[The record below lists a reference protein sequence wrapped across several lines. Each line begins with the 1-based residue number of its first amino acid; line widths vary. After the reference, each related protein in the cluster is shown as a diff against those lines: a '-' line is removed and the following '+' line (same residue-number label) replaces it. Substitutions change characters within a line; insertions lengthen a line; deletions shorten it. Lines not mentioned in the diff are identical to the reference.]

1 MISILLRPALP
12 PLSNPEETFVTLTA
26 IARACSLHIDYIKE
40 NVQLVAVIR
49 RLQSLRRRESWLN
62 K

>member
-26 IARACSLHIDYIKE
+26 IARACSLHTDYIKE
-40 NVQLVAVIR
+40 NVQLD
-49 RLQSLRRRESWLN
+49 RL
-62 K
+62 